1 VSASGPAL
9 DRLKHQWANLAALG
23 AVFVAGVAAVF
34 LIRFGQE
41 TAIRWSLPVAIVL
54 AWFFFHLRNSLEL
67 NHPLD
72 NPVLGPAFGAA
83 NVLTVIRAI
92 LTASLSGFLLWVPAP
107 AADGVLDWLPGL
119 VYLTAV
125 VMDAADGH
133 VARRTG
139 NVTQLGAHL
148 DTQVDALG
156 LLLAGLLLII
166 SAKAPWPY
174 LGVGIGFYVLQ
185 AAVRLRRIAGR
196 PVGKVPPRQDAR
208 WVAGC
213 EMVFT
218 ALAMLPAFSPEAT
231 RPAAWIMILPI
242 GISLV
247 MDWCIVCGHAAE
259 NGQLRARVPALLGS
273 SLARGVPLFLRAAT
287 ATGWI
292 MILFIEPAG
301 SWEHANLPIRITAAA
316 GIALCVLGVAARAA
330 AMLLSLVAALCLVPS
345 MPGSAASAT
354 LMATLSLMLTGA
366 GHPRIWQPE
375 DRFLMGQTAAPNSS
389 SSPKK

>member
-23 AVFVAGVAAVF
+23 AAFVAGVAAVC

-72 NPVLGPAFGAA
+72 SPLLRPAFGAA

-92 LTASLSGFLLWVPAP
+92 LTASLSGFLLWVPALP
-107 AADGVLDWLPGL
+107 ADGVLDWLPGL

-156 LLLAGLLLII
+156 RC
-166 SAKAPWPY
+166 WP
-174 LGVGIGFYVLQ
+174 
-185 AAVRLRRIAGR
+185 
-196 PVGKVPPRQDAR
+196 D
-208 WVAGC
+208 C
-213 EMVFT
+213 
-218 ALAMLPAFSPEAT
+218 S
-231 RPAAWIMILPI
+231 
-242 GISLV
+242 
-247 MDWCIVCGHAAE
+247 
-259 NGQLRARVPALLGS
+259 
-273 SLARGVPLFLRAAT
+273 
-287 ATGWI
+287 
-292 MILFIEPAG
+292 
-301 SWEHANLPIRITAAA
+301 
-316 GIALCVLGVAARAA
+316 
-330 AMLLSLVAALCLVPS
+330 
-345 MPGSAASAT
+345 
-354 LMATLSLMLTGA
+354 
-366 GHPRIWQPE
+366 
-375 DRFLMGQTAAPNSS
+375 
-389 SSPKK
+389 